1 MKRFGFG
8 FLSDR
13 KRKNVCC
20 LSLRKA
26 RSKVLC
32 LVVCGQVM
40 SRMEVAEDYRFMKS
54 IFRRK
59 SLCDKESGG
68 LGRQNVMLRR
78 FMVVRRRED
87 IAGLGSRLD
96 GWLSIEIVGFLFA

>member
-1 MKRFGFG
+1 
-8 FLSDR
+8 
-13 KRKNVCC
+13 
-20 LSLRKA
+20 
-26 RSKVLC
+26 
-32 LVVCGQVM
+32 M

-54 IFRRK
+54 IFRRRK

-87 IAGLGSRLD
+87 IAGLVSRLD

>member
-32 LVVCGQVM
+32 LVACGRGYEQDG
-40 SRMEVAEDYRFMKS
+40 S
-54 IFRRK
+54 
-59 SLCDKESGG
+59 SG
-68 LGRQNVMLRR
+68 
-78 FMVVRRRED
+78 
-87 IAGLGSRLD
+87 RL
-96 GWLSIEIVGFLFA
+96 LIYEEHF